1 MLEDRLGLITA
12 EERVNMG
19 TFIEKKVY
27 EANEGN
33 LDCHYSID
41 ELVDL

>member
-27 EANEGN
+27 EAN